1 MGGRCQLPIC
11 FNEVLSVFPC
21 QLRIGPCVCPHAL
34 EARCK
39 YSCGTR
45 VCPHALEARRT
56 VCTVHTFWSLG
67 ALFALSTCSGGSA
80 QLWRLGALFTAVLEA
95 RRIVYIREHVIA
107 NALDECSLQFR
118 LFPVP
123 FDDVALE
130 CLHCPYVLEA
140 QRIVCSASKWRIQL
154 STGPGGDSGGY
165 SCILS
170 RACYRKRT

>member
-1 MGGRCQLPIC
+1 MPIC
-11 FNEVLSVFPC
+11 LNEVLSVFLY

-45 VCPHALEARRT
+45 VCPHALEARRI

-80 QLWRLGALFTAVLEA
+80 HCLQQFWRLCALFTFASILSQT
-95 RRIVYIREHVIA
+95 HF
-107 NALDECSLQFR
+107 DECSLQFR

-130 CLHCPYVLEA
+130 CLHCPHVLEA

>member
-11 FNEVLSVFPC
+11 LNEVLSVFPY

-123 FDDVALE
+123 FDETITRVSICE
-130 CLHCPYVLEA
+130 YPTNPWGTIMKPSI
-140 QRIVCSASKWRIQL
+140 IVFVKYRDLI
-154 STGPGGDSGGY
+154 GG
-165 SCILS
+165 
-170 RACYRKRT
+170 

>member
-1 MGGRCQLPIC
+1 MPIC
-11 FNEVLSVFPC
+11 FNEVLSVFPY

-67 ALFALSTCSGGSA
+67 ALFALPTCSGGSA
-80 QLWRLGALFTAVLEA
+80 QLWRLGALYTFASMLSQTHLM
-95 RRIVYIREHVIA
+95 
-107 NALDECSLQFR
+107 NAPSNSVCFQFR
-118 LFPVP
+118 LMKRPRVFLFANTP
-123 FDDVALE
+123 E
-130 CLHCPYVLEA
+130 CLHCPHVLEA

>member
-11 FNEVLSVFPC
+11 LNEVLSVFPY

-45 VCPHALEARRT
+45 VCPHALEARRI
-56 VCTVHTFWSLG
+56 VCTVHM
-67 ALFALSTCSGGSA
+67 
-80 QLWRLGALFTAVLEA
+80 LWRLGAGLEVW
-95 RRIVYIREHVIA
+95 RTVYSSSGGSAHCLHSRA
-107 NALDECSLQFR
+107 FYRKRTLMLQFR

-130 CLHCPYVLEA
+130 CLRCPYVLEA
-140 QRIVCSASKWRIQL
+140 QRTVCSASKLRIHL
-154 STGPGGDSGGY
+154 STGPGGESGGY

-170 RACYRKRT
+170 RACYRKRS